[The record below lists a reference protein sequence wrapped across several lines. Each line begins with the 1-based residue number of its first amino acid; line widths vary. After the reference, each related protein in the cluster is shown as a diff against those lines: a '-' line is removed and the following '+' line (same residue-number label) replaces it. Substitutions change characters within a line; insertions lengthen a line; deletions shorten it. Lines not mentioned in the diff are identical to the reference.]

1 MEKQKILNQITELTE
16 QIGRLPKGYISKKT
30 INGKTYYYH
39 QWSEGGVKQSR
50 YLHDEEV
57 EPLAAKI
64 EQRKELQAKLR
75 RLKAG
80 SVAARKKKNSENRYS
95 LCVGAPAC
103 RGTDTQRSR

>member
-16 QIGRLPKGYISKKT
+16 QIGMLPKGYISKKT
-30 INGKTYYYH
+30 ISGKAYYYH

-64 EQRKELQAKLR
+64 EQRTALQTKLR
-75 RLKAG
+75 GLKAG
-80 SVAARKKKNSENRYS
+80 STAARKKKNEASS
-95 LCVGAPAC
+95 LKSVSYTHLDVYK
-103 RGTDTQRSR
+103 RQQ